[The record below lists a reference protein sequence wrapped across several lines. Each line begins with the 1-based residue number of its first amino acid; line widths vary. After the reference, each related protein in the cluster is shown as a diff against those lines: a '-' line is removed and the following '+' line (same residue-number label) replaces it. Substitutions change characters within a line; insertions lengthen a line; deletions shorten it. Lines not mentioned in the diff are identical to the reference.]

1 MSEYFNYYNWFKNIK
16 EVSNPDK
23 ALSNTKKYLGKNA
36 ALYPSEKSK
45 YKYKVFNPNT
55 NKFVYFGSMLYED
68 YLKHG
73 DEIRK
78 KNYLLRSGHIKG
90 NWKDDKYSPNN
101 LARNI
106 LWS

>member
-1 MSEYFNYYNWFKNIK
+1 MSEYFNYYNWYRNIK

-23 ALSNTKKYLGKNA
+23 ALANTKKYLGKNA
-36 ALYPSEKSK
+36 ALYPSEKAK

-78 KNYLLRSGHIKG
+78 KNYLLRSGNIKG
-90 NWKDDKYSPNN
+90 NWKDDKFSPNN

>member
-1 MSEYFNYYNWFKNIK
+1 MSEYFNYYNWYRNIK
-16 EVSNPDK
+16 EVSNTDE
-23 ALSNTKKYLGKNA
+23 ALANTKKYLGKNA
-36 ALYPSEKSK
+36 ALYPSEISK

-78 KNYLLRSGHIKG
+78 KNYLLRSGNIKG
-90 NWKDDKYSPNN
+90 NWKDDKYSKNN
-101 LARNI
+101 LSRHI

>member
-1 MSEYFNYYNWFKNIK
+1 MTEYFNYYNWFKNIK
-16 EVSNPDK
+16 KVSNPDK
-23 ALSNTKKYLGKNA
+23 ALANTKKYLGKNA

-45 YKYKVFNPNT
+45 SKYKVFNPNT

-78 KNYLLRSGHIKG
+78 KNYLLRSGNIKG
-90 NWKDDKYSPNN
+90 NWKDDKYSPNA
-101 LARNI
+101 LSRNI
-106 LWS
+106 LWQ